1 MSKIKS
7 YSTRFLCLVLGTI
20 MALAAFFIGY
30 DTNSLLRTVVFGFM
44 LLAAATYLLSS
55 MFGTDQWRS
64 RLIGF
69 AP

>member
-1 MSKIKS
+1 
-7 YSTRFLCLVLGTI
+7 